1 MPKFPLFMLK
11 ITHLFYWVSTYCS
24 SHKSPDRLAQSR
36 VPWQDMPPAGHYLST
51 QSDSLDVKLDAG
63 ASWPPMAYKN
73 PFQVVT
79 PTPPLLFDI

>member
-1 MPKFPLFMLK
+1 
-11 ITHLFYWVSTYCS
+11 
-24 SHKSPDRLAQSR
+24 
-36 VPWQDMPPAGHYLST
+36 MPPSGYYLST

-63 ASWPPMAYKN
+63 ASWPPIAYKN

>member
-1 MPKFPLFMLK
+1 MLK
-11 ITHLFYWVSTYCS
+11 ITHLFYLVSTYS
-24 SHKSPDRLAQSR
+24 SFHKSLDRLALVESHSR
-36 VPWQDMPPAGHYLST
+36 ICLHPAGYYLST

-63 ASWPPMAYKN
+63 ASWPPIAYKN

>member
-1 MPKFPLFMLK
+1 MLK
-11 ITHLFYWVSTYCS
+11 IRHLFYWVSTYS
-24 SHKSPDRLAQSR
+24 SFHKSLDRLALLESHSR
-36 VPWQDMPPAGHYLST
+36 IYLHQDYYLST

-63 ASWPPMAYKN
+63 ASWPPIAYKN